1 MIRLLGIVASLFF
14 FTFAV
19 KASPAS
25 QIIMQKRAAVTV
37 STIRLYADS
46 TYAKS
51 TNVTFSEGELF
62 EILGE
67 TVREHFDN
75 SQNQTFKW
83 YKVKALNGQTGW
95 IFGDNLAVVMLER
108 YVEYSLKP
116 YYKKE
121 TQFDNG
127 FEKSVVWMAAVE
139 GHDDKHRGTAFLNP
153 PYKEFYIVV
162 TNENGKSALLNYAN
176 VNESGKKDLQDIH
189 FQDVTDNKIDDIIV
203 QTNSVATGKTVEE
216 KTLEIYSFKG
226 GTLAKIFEERLTL
239 TWEEDM
245 PSPAFSKFV
254 EIEGSTL
261 RIAYVDYI
269 LCEKYNYGVKTDERS
284 KTQERC
290 LEYATCSYVW
300 DNRDRIFKP
309 LYKESQT
316 PVYATASK
324 NVLMKK
330 TPSVSSTVLSTS
342 KPNEKLHVIKHFEEM
357 VVEKGKKKMVN
368 WLYIKHPS
376 GALGYVEA
384 SQLAFKNIE
393 HAPILKEYYTKT
405 PLIKT
410 DWKPEVGFV
419 KILPTQAV
427 GSAPIVKKQ

>member
-1 MIRLLGIVASLFF
+1 LIRLSAIVVCSFLF
-14 FTFAV
+14 TIVV

-25 QIIMQKRAAVTV
+25 QIIMLKRAAVTV
-37 STIRLYADS
+37 SNVRLYADS

-51 TNVTFSEGELF
+51 TNITFSEGELF
-62 EILGE
+62 EVLGE

-83 YKVKALNGQTGW
+83 YKVKALNGEIGW
-95 IFGDNLAVVMLER
+95 IFGDNIAVVMLER

-121 TQFDNG
+121 AQFDNG
-127 FEKSVVWMAAVE
+127 FEKSLIWMAAVE
-139 GHDDKHRGTAFLNP
+139 GHDDKHRGTAFFNP
-153 PYKEFYIVV
+153 AYKEFYIVV
-162 TNENGKSALLNYAN
+162 TNEIGKSSLLNYAN

-189 FQDVTDNKIDDIIV
+189 FQDVTDNKIDEIII
-203 QTNSVATGKTVEE
+203 QTNSVATGKTLDE

-239 TWEEDM
+239 TWEDDI
-245 PSPAFSKFV
+245 PSPAYSKFV
-254 EIEGSTL
+254 EIEGATIRL
-261 RIAYVDYI
+261 AYVDYI
-269 LCEKYNYGVKTDERS
+269 SCEKYDYGVKTDERS

-300 DNRDRIFKP
+300 DNRDRTFKP

-316 PVYATASK
+316 PVYATTSK
-324 NVLMKK
+324 NALLKK
-330 TPSVSSTVLSTS
+330 TPSVSAAVLTIA
-342 KPNEKLHVIKHFEEM
+342 KPNEKLQVIKHFDEM
-357 VVEKGKKKMVN
+357 VVEKGKKKIVN
-368 WLYIKHPS
+368 WLYVRHPS
-376 GALGYVEA
+376 GTLGYVEA
-384 SQLAFKNIE
+384 SQLTFKNIE

-405 PLIKT
+405 PLMKV
-410 DWKPEVGFV
+410 DWKPETSFV
-419 KILPTQAV
+419 RILASQAV

>member
-1 MIRLLGIVASLFF
+1 LIRLFSIVVCLSF
-14 FTFAV
+14 FTVAV

-25 QIIMQKRAAVTV
+25 QIIMLKRAAVTV
-37 STIRLYADS
+37 STVRLYADS

-51 TNVTFSEGELF
+51 TNITFSEGELF
-62 EILGE
+62 EVLGE

-83 YKVKALNGQTGW
+83 YKVKALNGAIGW
-95 IFGDNLAVVMLER
+95 IFGDNIAIVMLER

-121 TQFDNG
+121 AQFDNG
-127 FEKSVVWMAAVE
+127 FEKAIVWMAAVE
-139 GHDDKHRGTAFLNP
+139 GHDDKHRGTAFFNP
-153 PYKEFYIVV
+153 AYKEFYIVV
-162 TNENGKSALLNYAN
+162 TNDIGKSALLNYAN

-189 FQDVTDNKIDDIIV
+189 FQDVTDNKIDEIVV
-203 QTNSVATGKTVEE
+203 QTNSVATGKTLEE

-239 TWEEDM
+239 TWEDDI

-269 LCEKYNYGVKTDERS
+269 PCEKYNYGVKTDERS

-300 DNRDRIFKP
+300 DNRDRTFKP

-316 PVYATASK
+316 PVYATPSK
-324 NVLMKK
+324 NALLKK
-330 TPSVSSTVLSTS
+330 TPSVSAAVLTIA
-342 KPNEKLHVIKHFEEM
+342 KPNEKLQVIKHFDEL
-357 VVEKGKKKMVN
+357 VVEKGKKKIVN
-368 WLYIKHPS
+368 WLYVKHPS

-384 SQLAFKNIE
+384 SQLTFKNIE
-393 HAPILKEYYTKT
+393 HAPILKEYYTKIH
-405 PLIKT
+405 LMKT
-410 DWKPEVGFV
+410 DWKPETGFV
-419 KILPTQAV
+419 KILASQAV